1 MGAWVPLERVE
12 KKKLPSE
19 MHSSIKARQEM
30 VRESNEIIRK
40 LLNNEMGV
48 PKGKEEGL
56 RRGKGRKRWS
66 RVGLLKKIADR
77 RGLGSKGSKR
87 GV

>member
-12 KKKLPSE
+12 KKKNYLQKCTLQSRQGKRWSE
-19 MHSSIKARQEM
+19 K
-30 VRESNEIIRK
+30 VIIRK

-87 GV
+87 GL